1 MILLKKNKETLK
13 YLKEKY
19 PNFFEINNKI
29 TRYDCKDECYIDKL
43 ANVDLSNKVK
53 AVMDKYLDL
62 FSENQLKEFKEN
74 DIPTNYIFL
83 PEDDTI
89 TYSSMVGVTS
99 LDYGDKD
106 CILFI
111 YLLII

>member
-1 MILLKKNKETLK
+1 
-13 YLKEKY
+13 
-19 PNFFEINNKI
+19 
-29 TRYDCKDECYIDKL
+29 
-43 ANVDLSNKVK
+43 
-53 AVMDKYLDL
+53 MDKHLDL

-74 DIPTNYIFL
+74 DVPTNYIFL

-106 CILFI
+106 WYSLYIFANDLVMKAI
-111 YLLII
+111 KNELSSNIRDYYEDGIEYEE